1 MAMTVVLTSTAQAE
15 ALRLPAAIKTR
26 VYEVLA
32 RLADFPNI
40 SGYKALKHGWK
51 GHYRIRTGDYRVI
64 FYVAAPNVIVVRIA
78 NRRDVYEED

>member
-1 MAMTVVLTSTAQAE
+1 MNVVL
-15 ALRLPAAIKTR
+15 LPAAQADFAELPPTIKAR
-26 VYEVLA
+26 VRDVLV

-64 FYVAAPNVIVVRIA
+64 FYVADPNVIVVRIA
-78 NRRDVYEED
+78 NRKDVYEED